1 MRGTAFLLLGIL
13 LTSPVAA
20 EFCDGNFV
28 VPAGDWSDIEIH
40 GGGTVTRE
48 TYNWRD
54 SKSANWNRGR
64 MNDPTRFDMPKDT
77 VLHTSSSG
85 YISWIAV
92 YDVQY
97 TYTVQ
102 YNGHTYTNNTSS
114 MSYRAAWLER
124 PCRHESDMNRYVDKV
139 TTEPVSDGVKFCVWQ
154 HWTDNDRDKHPS
166 YNEKTIP
173 AGIEDVRAWETQ
185 DTTINA
191 TLTNTSMGYYI
202 LDVPIPRGVLGYRID
217 ARSDSHD
224 SFYEHN
230 ACMMQRN
237 VTSSGKE
244 FFEVVEAH
252 NTDNQ
257 GMSACGANKFI
268 LSEDTNYKINVTV
281 YTPFEQTKMNVSM
294 INEEREVETVDKR
307 SALQSL
313 IALITMPLG
322 VYVLIRGMH

>member
-1 MRGTAFLLLGIL
+1 MMGTAFLLLGIL
-13 LTSPVAA
+13 LVSPVAA

-28 VPAGDWSDIEIH
+28 VEAGDWSDIEIH
-40 GGGTVTRE
+40 DGGTVTRE

-54 SKSANWNRGR
+54 SKSTRWNRGR
-64 MNDPTRFDMPKDT
+64 MNDPTRFDMPKGT
-77 VLHTSSSG
+77 VL
-85 YISWIAV
+85 
-92 YDVQY
+92 Q
-97 TYTVQ
+97 
-102 YNGHTYTNNTSS
+102 
-114 MSYRAAWLER
+114 R
-124 PCRHESDMNRYVDKV
+124 PCRHYSDMNRYVDKV
-139 TTEPVSDGVKFCVWQ
+139 TTGPVSDGIKFCVWQ
-154 HWTDNDRDKHPS
+154 HWTDSDRDKHPS

-173 AGIEDVRAWETQ
+173 AGIEDVRAWETP

-191 TLTNTSMGYYI
+191 TLTNTSRGYYI

-244 FFEVVEAH
+244 FFEVVEAP
-252 NTDNQ
+252 NTDNH
-257 GMSACGANKFI
+257 GMCVCGDNKFI

-281 YTPFEQTKMNVSM
+281 YTPFEQIKMNVSM
-294 INEEREVETVDKR
+294 TDEEREVETVDKR

-322 VYVLIRGMH
+322 VYVLIRGMR